1 LLRFIY
7 KIYNLHFSKDKAL
20 ARRVYQMLGFVPA
33 RLNLFKL
40 AFYHKSSHNQNAN
53 SLRNNERLE
62 FLGDAMLSAIVAEY
76 LFLKYPESDEGFMT
90 KMRSKIVKRD
100 SLNKIGAQMEL
111 DELLEYYNDT
121 KISQSMLGN
130 AFEALVGA
138 IYFELGYQK
147 GKKLIVNKILRQYL
161 DIHQLE
167 TYDDNYKSQLLEWS
181 QKNSKAIEFR
191 TVSKYKLQKRDRFK
205 IAVIVDGKKY
215 GVADD
220 FNKKSAEQNAAQSTL
235 KILGLTKEKP
245 TSPKTGGPH
254 ATSSRSRMK
263 W

>member
-1 LLRFIY
+1 
-7 KIYNLHFSKDKAL
+7 
-20 ARRVYQMLGFVPA
+20 
-33 RLNLFKL
+33 
-40 AFYHKSSHNQNAN
+40 
-53 SLRNNERLE
+53 
-62 FLGDAMLSAIVAEY
+62 MLSAIVAEY

-100 SLNKIGAQMEL
+100 SLNEIGAKMGL
-111 DELLEYYNDT
+111 DELLEHYNDT
-121 KISQSMLGN
+121 KISTSMLGN
-130 AFEALVGA
+130 AFEALAGA
-138 IYFELGYQK
+138 IYFELGYKK
-147 GKKLIVNKILRQYL
+147 GKKLIINKILRQYL
-161 DIHQLE
+161 DIHELE

-235 KILGLTKEKP
+235 KILGITKERPSEPSSKP
-245 TSPKTGGPH
+245 PTATG
-254 ATSSRSRMK
+254 TRSRMK